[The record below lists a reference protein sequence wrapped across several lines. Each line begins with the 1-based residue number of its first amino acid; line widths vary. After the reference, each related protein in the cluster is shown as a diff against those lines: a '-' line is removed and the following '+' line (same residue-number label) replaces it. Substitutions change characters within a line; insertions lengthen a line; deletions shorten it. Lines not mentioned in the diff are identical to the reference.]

1 MPEFD
6 LVIKDGMI
14 IDGTRLPR
22 YRGDIGVKDGKIAK
36 IGRLQPHQA
45 AKTLDAEGHMVVP
58 GFIDLHTHYDAQLF
72 WDPYLTISGWH
83 GITSVVI
90 GNCGFGF
97 APTPPEGRE
106 RAMLTMTRT
115 EAIPY
120 ESMKAGMPWDWVT
133 FPEFLDSVDRA
144 PKGLNILPYVPIAPL
159 MVWVMGR
166 EDAKSGRLP
175 TDDEHK
181 EMVRLLHEGM
191 DAGGCG
197 WSAQRLGPDSVQCD
211 YDGTPMPTDI
221 MHQETCVQLAK
232 VLADRNAG
240 FIQMTLIPTVAGYEE
255 IERSYEQLA
264 EASGRPILYNVIQ
277 ASDRYP
283 ERHRHLLEWIERCR
297 QKGLRIYAQGLTTD
311 AGFTFTFEDWNLWD
325 DDPAWREAT
334 LGTLEERRSKLAD
347 PTRRAGLKNDP
358 TGAVTSSFDEI
369 LVLEVQRDDMKHF
382 ENLTLREVGEREG
395 KHPVDAMLDLALA
408 DDMRTTFY
416 GPSIG
421 QKLEHLKEVVEPDT
435 TLFGVSDGGAHTK
448 FFCGG
453 RYSTEAITR
462 IVRENQIMSLEEAH
476 WRLSAQPAA
485 CAGFRNRGVLREG
498 APADIVVYDYD
509 NLKVLPMEVVHDL
522 PGKEW
527 RRVQKAEGYRAVF
540 VNGEMT
546 LENDKNTGVTSGQ
559 LLRHGG

>member
-1 MPEFD
+1 MPEYD

-36 IGRLQPHQA
+36 IGRIQA
-45 AKTLDAEGHMVVP
+45 HEGTKTLDAEGHMVVP

-97 APTPPEGRE
+97 APVAPEDQE

-133 FPEFLDSVDRA
+133 FPEFLDSVERT

-166 EDAKSGRLP
+166 EEAKSGRMP
-175 TDDEHK
+175 TDDEHR

-191 DAGGCG
+191 AAGGCG
-197 WSAQRLGPDSVQCD
+197 WSAQRFGEDSVQCD

-221 MHQETCVQLAK
+221 MHQETCVEFAK
-232 VLADRNAG
+232 VLADRNEG
-240 FIQMTLIPTVAGYEE
+240 FIQMSLIPSVSGFEE
-255 IERSYEQLA
+255 IEQKYEELA
-264 EASGRPILYNVIQ
+264 LASGRPILYNAIQ
-277 ASDRYP
+277 ALDSDP
-283 ERHRHLLEWIERCR
+283 SRHRNLLAWIERCR
-297 QKGLRIYAQGLTTD
+297 QKGLRIYGQLVSTS
-311 AGFTFTFEDWNLWD
+311 AGFTFTFHDWNLWD

-334 LGTLEERRSKLAD
+334 MGTVEERKSKLAD
-347 PTRRAGLKNDP
+347 PTRRASLKNDP
-358 TGAVTSSFDEI
+358 TGAVTASFDDVI
-369 LVLEVQRDDMKHF
+369 ILEVKREDMKHL
-382 ENLTLREVGEREG
+382 ENLTLREAGEKEG
-395 KHPVDAMLDLALA
+395 KHPVDAMLDLAVA
-408 DDMRTTFY
+408 DDMATTFY
-416 GPSIG
+416 SPAVGE
-421 QKLEHLKEVVEPDT
+421 KNEFLKELVNDS
-435 TLFGVSDGGAHTK
+435 TLLGVSDGGAHTK

-453 RYSTEAITR
+453 RYSTESITR
-462 IVRENQIMSLEEAH
+462 MVREMNMMSLEEAH

-485 CAGFRNRGVLREG
+485 CAGFKDRGVLREG

-509 NLKVLPMEVVHDL
+509 NLEILPTEVVHDL

-527 RRVQKAEGYRAVF
+527 RRVQKAKGYRAVL

-546 LENDKNTGVTSGQ
+546 LENDQNTGNIPGK

>member
-1 MPEFD
+1 MPEYD

-36 IGRLQPHQA
+36 IGRIQAHQGT
-45 AKTLDAEGHMVVP
+45 KTLDAEGHMVVP

-97 APTPPEGRE
+97 APVAPEDQE

-133 FPEFLDSVDRA
+133 FPEFLDSVERT

-166 EDAKSGRLP
+166 EEAKSGRMP

-181 EMVRLLHEGM
+181 KMVQLLHEGM
-191 DAGGCG
+191 AAGGCG
-197 WSAQRLGPDSVQCD
+197 WSAQRFGEDSVQCD

-221 MHQETCVQLAK
+221 MHQETCVEFAK
-232 VLADRNAG
+232 VLSERNEG
-240 FIQMTLIPTVAGYEE
+240 FIQMSLIPSVSGFKEIEKNYEE
-255 IERSYEQLA
+255 LA
-264 EASGRPILYNVIQ
+264 LASGRPILYNAIQ
-277 ASDRYP
+277 ALDSDP
-283 ERHRHLLEWIERCR
+283 SRHRNLLSWIERCR
-297 QKGLRIYAQGLTTD
+297 QKGLRIYGQLVSTS
-311 AGFTFTFEDWNLWD
+311 AGFTFTFHDWNLWD

-334 LGTLEERRSKLAD
+334 MGTVEERKSKLAD
-347 PTRRAGLKNDP
+347 PTRRASLKNDP
-358 TGAVTSSFDEI
+358 TGAVTASFDDI
-369 LVLEVQRDDMKHF
+369 IILEVKREDMKHL
-382 ENLTLREVGEREG
+382 ENLTLREAGEKEG
-395 KHPVDAMLDLALA
+395 KHPVDAMLDLAVA
-408 DDMRTTFY
+408 DDMATTFY
-416 GPSIG
+416 SPAVGE
-421 QKLEHLKEVVEPDT
+421 KNEFLKELVNDS
-435 TLFGVSDGGAHTK
+435 TLLGVSDGGAHTK

-453 RYSTEAITR
+453 RYSTESITR
-462 IVRENQIMSLEEAH
+462 MVREMNMMSLEEAH

-485 CAGFRNRGVLREG
+485 CAGFKDRGVLREG

-509 NLKVLPMEVVHDL
+509 NLEILPTEVVHDL

-527 RRVQKAEGYRAVF
+527 RRVQKAKGYRAVL

-546 LENDKNTGVTSGQ
+546 LENDENTGNIPGK

>member
-1 MPEFD
+1 MPEYD

-36 IGRLQPHQA
+36 IGRIQAHQGTQ
-45 AKTLDAEGHMVVP
+45 TLDAEGHMVVP

-97 APTPPEGRE
+97 APVAPEDQE

-120 ESMKAGMPWDWVT
+120 DSMKAGMPWDWVT
-133 FPEFLDSVDRA
+133 FPEFLDSVERT

-166 EDAKSGRLP
+166 EEAKSGRMP

-181 EMVRLLHEGM
+181 KMVQLLHEGM
-191 DAGGCG
+191 AAGGCG
-197 WSAQRLGPDSVQCD
+197 WSAQRFGEDSVQCD

-221 MHQETCVQLAK
+221 MHQETCVEFAK
-232 VLADRNAG
+232 VLAERNEG
-240 FIQMTLIPTVAGYEE
+240 FIQMSLIPSVSGFKEIEKNYEE
-255 IERSYEQLA
+255 LA
-264 EASGRPILYNVIQ
+264 LASGRPILYNAIQ
-277 ASDRYP
+277 ALDSDP
-283 ERHRHLLEWIERCR
+283 SRHRNLLAWIERCR
-297 QKGLRIYAQGLTTD
+297 QKGLRIYGQLVSTS
-311 AGFTFTFEDWNLWD
+311 AGFTFTFHDWNLWD

-334 LGTLEERRSKLAD
+334 MGTVEERKSKLAD
-347 PTRRAGLKNDP
+347 PTRRASLKNDP
-358 TGAVTSSFDEI
+358 TGAVTASFDDVI
-369 LVLEVQRDDMKHF
+369 ILEVKREDMKHL
-382 ENLTLREVGEREG
+382 ENLTLREAGEKEG
-395 KHPVDAMLDLALA
+395 KHPVDAMLDLAVA
-408 DDMRTTFY
+408 DDMATTFY
-416 GPSIG
+416 SPAVGE
-421 QKLEHLKEVVEPDT
+421 KNEFLKELVNDS
-435 TLFGVSDGGAHTK
+435 TLLGVSDGGAHTK

-453 RYSTEAITR
+453 RYSTESITR
-462 IVRENQIMSLEEAH
+462 MVREMNMMSLEEAH

-485 CAGFRNRGVLREG
+485 CAGFKDRGVLREG

-509 NLKVLPMEVVHDL
+509 NLEILPTEVVHDL

-527 RRVQKAEGYRAVF
+527 RRVQKAKGYRAVL

-546 LENDKNTGVTSGQ
+546 LENDQNTGNIPGK

>member
-1 MPEFD
+1 MPAYD

-36 IGRLQPHQA
+36 IGRIQA
-45 AKTLDAEGHMVVP
+45 HEGTKTLDAEGHMVVP

-97 APTPPEGRE
+97 APVAPEDQE

-120 ESMKAGMPWDWVT
+120 DSMKAGMPWDWVT
-133 FPEFLDSVDRA
+133 FPEFLDSVERT

-166 EDAKSGRLP
+166 EEAKSGRMP
-175 TDDEHK
+175 TDDEHRK
-181 EMVRLLHEGM
+181 MVQLLHEGM
-191 DAGGCG
+191 AAGGCG
-197 WSAQRLGPDSVQCD
+197 WSAQRFGEDSVQCD
-211 YDGTPMPTDI
+211 YDGTPMPTDL
-221 MHQETCVQLAK
+221 MHQETCVEFAK
-232 VLADRNAG
+232 VLADRNEG
-240 FIQMTLIPTVAGYEE
+240 FIQMSLIPSVAGLEE
-255 IERSYEQLA
+255 IEKNYEELA
-264 EASGRPILYNVIQ
+264 LASGRPILYNAIQ
-277 ASDRYP
+277 ALDSDP
-283 ERHRHLLEWIERCR
+283 SRHRDLLAWIERCR
-297 QKGLRIYAQGLTTD
+297 QKGLRIYGQLVSTS
-311 AGFTFTFEDWNLWD
+311 AGFTFTFHDWNLWD

-334 LGTLEERRSKLAD
+334 MGTVEERKSKLAD
-347 PTRRAGLKNDP
+347 PTRRASLKNDP
-358 TGAVTSSFDEI
+358 TGAVTASFDDVI
-369 LVLEVQRDDMKHF
+369 ILEVKREDMKHL
-382 ENLTLREVGEREG
+382 ENLTLREAGEKEG
-395 KHPVDAMLDLALA
+395 KHPVDAMLDLAVA
-408 DDMRTTFY
+408 DDMATTFY
-416 GPSIG
+416 SPAVGE
-421 QKLEHLKEVVEPDT
+421 KNEFLKELVNDS
-435 TLFGVSDGGAHTK
+435 TLLGVSDGGAHTK

-453 RYSTEAITR
+453 RYSTESITR
-462 IVRENQIMSLEEAH
+462 MVREMNMMSLEEAH

-485 CAGFRNRGVLREG
+485 CAGFKDRGVLREG

-509 NLKVLPMEVVHDL
+509 NLEILPTEVVHDL

-527 RRVQKAEGYRAVF
+527 RRVQKAKGYRAVL

-546 LENDKNTGVTSGQ
+546 LENDQNTGNIPGK

>member
-1 MPEFD
+1 MPEYD

-36 IGRLQPHQA
+36 IGRIQAHQGT
-45 AKTLDAEGHMVVP
+45 KTLDAEGHMVVP

-97 APTPPEGRE
+97 APVAPEDQE

-120 ESMKAGMPWDWVT
+120 DSMKAGMPWDWVT
-133 FPEFLDSVDRA
+133 FPEFLDSVERT

-166 EDAKSGRLP
+166 EEAKSGRMP

-181 EMVRLLHEGM
+181 KMVQLLHEGM
-191 DAGGCG
+191 AAGGCG
-197 WSAQRLGPDSVQCD
+197 WSAQRFGEDSVQCD

-221 MHQETCVQLAK
+221 MHQETCVEFAK
-232 VLADRNAG
+232 VLSDRNEG
-240 FIQMTLIPTVAGYEE
+240 FIQMSLIPSVSGFKEIEKNYEE
-255 IERSYEQLA
+255 LA
-264 EASGRPILYNVIQ
+264 LASGRPILYNAIQ
-277 ASDRYP
+277 ALDSDP
-283 ERHRHLLEWIERCR
+283 SRHRNLLAWIERCR
-297 QKGLRIYAQGLTTD
+297 QKGLRIYGQLVSTS
-311 AGFTFTFEDWNLWD
+311 AGFTFTFHDWNLWD

-334 LGTLEERRSKLAD
+334 MGTVEERKSKLAD
-347 PTRRAGLKNDP
+347 PTRRASLKNDP
-358 TGAVTSSFDEI
+358 TGAVTASFDDVI
-369 LVLEVQRDDMKHF
+369 ILEVKRADMKHL
-382 ENLTLREVGEREG
+382 ENLTLREAGEKEG
-395 KHPVDAMLDLALA
+395 KHPVDAMLDLAVA
-408 DDMRTTFY
+408 DDMATTFY
-416 GPSIG
+416 SPAVGE
-421 QKLEHLKEVVEPDT
+421 KNEFLKELVNDS
-435 TLFGVSDGGAHTK
+435 TLLGVSDGGAHTK

-453 RYSTEAITR
+453 RYSTESITR
-462 IVRENQIMSLEEAH
+462 MVREMNMMSLEEAH

-485 CAGFRNRGVLREG
+485 CAGFKDRGVLREG

-509 NLKVLPMEVVHDL
+509 NLEILPTEVVHDL

-527 RRVQKAEGYRAVF
+527 RRVQKAKGYRAVL

-546 LENDKNTGVTSGQ
+546 LENDQNTGNIPGK

>member
-1 MPEFD
+1 MPEYD

-36 IGRLQPHQA
+36 IGRIQA
-45 AKTLDAEGHMVVP
+45 HEGTKTLDAEGHMVVP

-97 APTPPEGRE
+97 APVATEDQE

-133 FPEFLDSVDRA
+133 FPEFLDSVERT

-166 EDAKSGRLP
+166 EEAKSGRMP
-175 TDDEHK
+175 TDDEHR

-191 DAGGCG
+191 AAGGCG
-197 WSAQRLGPDSVQCD
+197 WSAQRFGEDSVQCD

-221 MHQETCVQLAK
+221 MHQETCVEFAK
-232 VLADRNAG
+232 VLADRNEG
-240 FIQMTLIPTVAGYEE
+240 FIQMSLIPSVSGFEE
-255 IERSYEQLA
+255 IEEKYEELA
-264 EASGRPILYNVIQ
+264 LASGRPILYNAIQ
-277 ASDRYP
+277 ALDSDP
-283 ERHRHLLEWIERCR
+283 SRHRNLLAWIERCR
-297 QKGLRIYAQGLTTD
+297 QKGLRIYGQLVSTS
-311 AGFTFTFEDWNLWD
+311 AGFTFTFHDWNLWD

-334 LGTLEERRSKLAD
+334 MGTVEERKSKLAD
-347 PTRRAGLKNDP
+347 PTRRASLKNDP
-358 TGAVTSSFDEI
+358 TGAVTASFDDVI
-369 LVLEVQRDDMKHF
+369 ILEVKREDMKHL
-382 ENLTLREVGEREG
+382 ENLTLREAGEKEG
-395 KHPVDAMLDLALA
+395 KHPVDAMLDLAVA
-408 DDMRTTFY
+408 DDMATTFY
-416 GPSIG
+416 SPAVGE
-421 QKLEHLKEVVEPDT
+421 KNEFLKELVNDS
-435 TLFGVSDGGAHTK
+435 TLLGVSDGGAHTK

-453 RYSTEAITR
+453 RYSTESITR
-462 IVRENQIMSLEEAH
+462 MVREMNMMSLEEAH

-485 CAGFRNRGVLREG
+485 CAGFKDRGVLREG

-509 NLKVLPMEVVHDL
+509 NLEILPTEVVHDL

-527 RRVQKAEGYRAVF
+527 RRVQKAKGYRAVL

-546 LENDKNTGVTSGQ
+546 LENDQNTGNIPGK

>member
-1 MPEFD
+1 MPEYD
-6 LVIKDGMI
+6 LVIKGGMV

-36 IGRLQPHQA
+36 IGRIQA
-45 AKTLDAEGHMVVP
+45 HEGTQTLDAEGHMVVP

-97 APTPPEGRE
+97 APVAPEDQE

-133 FPEFLDSVDRA
+133 FPEFLDSVERT

-166 EDAKSGRLP
+166 EEAKSGRMP

-181 EMVRLLHEGM
+181 KMVQLLHEGM
-191 DAGGCG
+191 AAGGCG
-197 WSAQRLGPDSVQCD
+197 WSAQRFGEDSVQCD

-221 MHQETCVQLAK
+221 MHQETCVEFAK
-232 VLADRNAG
+232 VLADRNEG
-240 FIQMTLIPTVAGYEE
+240 FIQMSLIPSVSGFEE
-255 IERSYEQLA
+255 IEQKYEELA
-264 EASGRPILYNVIQ
+264 LASGRPILYNAIQ
-277 ASDRYP
+277 ALDSDP
-283 ERHRHLLEWIERCR
+283 SRHRNLLAWIERCR
-297 QKGLRIYAQGLTTD
+297 QKGLRIYGQLVSTS
-311 AGFTFTFEDWNLWD
+311 AGFTFTFHDWNLWD

-334 LGTLEERRSKLAD
+334 MGTVEERKSKLAD
-347 PTRRAGLKNDP
+347 PTRRASLKNDP
-358 TGAVTSSFDEI
+358 TGAVTASFDDVI
-369 LVLEVQRDDMKHF
+369 ILEVKREDMKHL
-382 ENLTLREVGEREG
+382 ENLTLREAGEKEG
-395 KHPVDAMLDLALA
+395 KHPVDAMLDLAVA
-408 DDMRTTFY
+408 DDMATTFY
-416 GPSIG
+416 SPAVGE
-421 QKLEHLKEVVEPDT
+421 KNEYLKELVNDS
-435 TLFGVSDGGAHTK
+435 TLLGVSDGGAHTK

-453 RYSTEAITR
+453 RYSTESITR
-462 IVRENQIMSLEEAH
+462 MVREMNMMSLEEAH

-485 CAGFRNRGVLREG
+485 CAGFKDRGVLREG

-509 NLKVLPMEVVHDL
+509 NLEILPAEVVHDL

-527 RRVQKAEGYRAVF
+527 RRVQKAKGYRAVL

-546 LENDKNTGVTSGQ
+546 LENDQNTGNIPGK

>member
-1 MPEFD
+1 MSEYD

-22 YRGDIGVKDGKIAK
+22 YRGDIGVKDGQIAK
-36 IGRLQPHQA
+36 IGRIQAHQGT
-45 AKTLDAEGHMVVP
+45 KTLDAEGHMVVP

-97 APTPPEGRE
+97 APVAPEDQE

-120 ESMKAGMPWDWVT
+120 DSMKAGMPWDWVT
-133 FPEFLDSVDRA
+133 FPEFLDSVERT

-166 EDAKSGRLP
+166 EEAKSGRMP

-181 EMVRLLHEGM
+181 KMVQLLHEGM
-191 DAGGCG
+191 AAGGCG
-197 WSAQRLGPDSVQCD
+197 WSAQRFGEDSVQCD

-221 MHQETCVQLAK
+221 MHQETCVEFAK
-232 VLADRNAG
+232 VLADRNEG
-240 FIQMTLIPTVAGYEE
+240 FIQMSLIPSVSGFKEIEKNYEE
-255 IERSYEQLA
+255 LA
-264 EASGRPILYNVIQ
+264 LASGRPILYNAIQ
-277 ASDRYP
+277 ALDSDP
-283 ERHRHLLEWIERCR
+283 SRHRNLLAWIERCR
-297 QKGLRIYAQGLTTD
+297 QKGLRIYGQLVSTS
-311 AGFTFTFEDWNLWD
+311 AGFTFTFHDWNLWD

-334 LGTLEERRSKLAD
+334 MGTVEERKSKLAD
-347 PTRRAGLKNDP
+347 PTRRASLKNDP
-358 TGAVTSSFDEI
+358 TGAVTASFDDVI
-369 LVLEVQRDDMKHF
+369 ILEVKRADMKHL
-382 ENLTLREVGEREG
+382 ENLTLREAGEKEG
-395 KHPVDAMLDLALA
+395 KHPVDAMLDLAVA
-408 DDMRTTFY
+408 DDMATTFY
-416 GPSIG
+416 SPAVGE
-421 QKLEHLKEVVEPDT
+421 KNEFLKEIVNDS
-435 TLFGVSDGGAHTK
+435 TLLGVSDGGAHTK

-453 RYSTEAITR
+453 RYSTESITR
-462 IVRENQIMSLEEAH
+462 MVREMNMMSLEEVH

-485 CAGFRNRGVLREG
+485 CAGFKDRGVLREG

-509 NLKVLPMEVVHDL
+509 NLEILPTEVVHDL

-527 RRVQKAEGYRAVF
+527 RRVQKAKGYRAVL

-546 LENDKNTGVTSGQ
+546 LENDQNTGNIPGK

>member
-1 MPEFD
+1 MPEYD

-22 YRGDIGVKDGKIAK
+22 YRGDIGVKDGQIAK
-36 IGRLQPHQA
+36 IGRIQAHQGT
-45 AKTLDAEGHMVVP
+45 KTLDAEGHMVVP

-97 APTPPEGRE
+97 APVAPEDQE

-120 ESMKAGMPWDWVT
+120 DSMKAGMPWDWVT
-133 FPEFLDSVDRA
+133 FPEFLDSVERT

-166 EDAKSGRLP
+166 EEAKSGRMP

-181 EMVRLLHEGM
+181 KMVQLLHEGM
-191 DAGGCG
+191 AAGGCG
-197 WSAQRLGPDSVQCD
+197 WSAQRFGEDSVQCD

-221 MHQETCVQLAK
+221 MHQETCVEFAK
-232 VLADRNAG
+232 VLADRNEG
-240 FIQMTLIPTVAGYEE
+240 FIQMSLIPSVSGFKEIEKNYEE
-255 IERSYEQLA
+255 LA
-264 EASGRPILYNVIQ
+264 LASGRPILYNAIQ
-277 ASDRYP
+277 ALDSDP
-283 ERHRHLLEWIERCR
+283 SRHRNLLAWIERCR
-297 QKGLRIYAQGLTTD
+297 QKGLRIYGQLVSTS
-311 AGFTFTFEDWNLWD
+311 AGFTFTFHDWNLWD

-334 LGTLEERRSKLAD
+334 MGTVEERKSKLAD
-347 PTRRAGLKNDP
+347 PTRRASLKNDP
-358 TGAVTSSFDEI
+358 TGAVTSSFDDVI
-369 LVLEVQRDDMKHF
+369 ILEVKRADMKHL
-382 ENLTLREVGEREG
+382 ENLTLREAGEKEG
-395 KHPVDAMLDLALA
+395 KHPVDAMLDLAVA
-408 DDMRTTFY
+408 DDMATTFY
-416 GPSIG
+416 SPAVGE
-421 QKLEHLKEVVEPDT
+421 KNEFLKELVNDS
-435 TLFGVSDGGAHTK
+435 TLLGVSDGGAHTK

-453 RYSTEAITR
+453 RYSTESITR
-462 IVRENQIMSLEEAH
+462 MVREMNMMSLEEAH

-485 CAGFRNRGVLREG
+485 CAGFKDRGVLREG

-509 NLKVLPMEVVHDL
+509 NLEILPTEVVHDL

-527 RRVQKAEGYRAVF
+527 RRVQKAKGYRAVL

-546 LENDKNTGVTSGQ
+546 LENDQNTGNIPGK

>member
-1 MPEFD
+1 MPEYD

-36 IGRLQPHQA
+36 IGRIQA
-45 AKTLDAEGHMVVP
+45 HEGTKTLDAEGHMVVP

-97 APTPPEGRE
+97 APVAPEDQE

-120 ESMKAGMPWDWVT
+120 ESMKAGMPWDWIT
-133 FPEFLDSVDRA
+133 FPEFLDSVERT

-166 EDAKSGRLP
+166 EEAKSGRMP
-175 TDDEHK
+175 TDDEHR

-191 DAGGCG
+191 AAGGCG
-197 WSAQRLGPDSVQCD
+197 WSAQRFGEDSVQCD

-221 MHQETCVQLAK
+221 MHQETCVEFAK
-232 VLADRNAG
+232 VLADRNEG
-240 FIQMTLIPTVAGYEE
+240 FIQMSLIPSVSGFEE
-255 IERSYEQLA
+255 IEEKYEELA
-264 EASGRPILYNVIQ
+264 LASGRPILYNAIQ
-277 ASDRYP
+277 ALDSDP
-283 ERHRHLLEWIERCR
+283 SRHRNLLAWIERCR
-297 QKGLRIYAQGLTTD
+297 QKGLRIYGQLVSTS
-311 AGFTFTFEDWNLWD
+311 AGFTFTFHDWNLWD

-334 LGTLEERRSKLAD
+334 MGTVEERKSKLAD
-347 PTRRAGLKNDP
+347 PTRRASLKNDP
-358 TGAVTSSFDEI
+358 TGAVTASFDDVI
-369 LVLEVQRDDMKHF
+369 ILEVKRADMKHL
-382 ENLTLREVGEREG
+382 ENLTLREAGEKEG
-395 KHPVDAMLDLALA
+395 KHPVDAMLDLAVA
-408 DDMRTTFY
+408 DDMATTFY
-416 GPSIG
+416 SPAVGE
-421 QKLEHLKEVVEPDT
+421 KNEFLKELVNDS
-435 TLFGVSDGGAHTK
+435 TLLGVSDGGAHTK

-453 RYSTEAITR
+453 RYSTESITR
-462 IVRENQIMSLEEAH
+462 MVREMNMMSLEEAH

-485 CAGFRNRGVLREG
+485 CAGFKDRGILREG

-509 NLKVLPMEVVHDL
+509 NLEILPTEVVHDL

-527 RRVQKAEGYRAVF
+527 RRVQKAKGYRAVL

-546 LENDKNTGVTSGQ
+546 LENDQNTGNIPGK

>member
-1 MPEFD
+1 MPEYD

-36 IGRLQPHQA
+36 IGRLQSHQGT
-45 AKTLDAEGHMVVP
+45 KTLDAEGHMVVP

-97 APTPPEGRE
+97 APVQPEDQE
-106 RAMLTMTRT
+106 RAMRTMTRT

-120 ESMKAGMPWDWVT
+120 ESMKAGMPWDWIT
-133 FPEFLDSVDRA
+133 FPEFLDSVERT
-144 PKGLNILPYVPIAPL
+144 PKGLNILPYIPIAPL

-166 EDAKSGRLP
+166 EEAKSGRMP
-175 TDDEHK
+175 TDDEHR

-191 DAGGCG
+191 AAGGCG
-197 WSAQRLGPDSVQCD
+197 WSAQRFGEDSVQCD

-221 MHQETCVQLAK
+221 MHQETCVEFAK
-232 VLADRNAG
+232 VLADRNEG
-240 FIQMTLIPTVAGYEE
+240 FIQMSLIPSVSGFEE
-255 IERSYEQLA
+255 IEEKYEELA
-264 EASGRPILYNVIQ
+264 LASGRPILYNAIQ
-277 ASDRYP
+277 ALDSDP
-283 ERHRHLLEWIERCR
+283 SRHRNLLAWIERCR
-297 QKGLRIYAQGLTTD
+297 QKGLRIYGQTISTD
-311 AGFTFTFEDWNLWD
+311 AGFTFTFTDWNLWD

-334 LGTLEERRSKLAD
+334 LGTVEERKAKLAD
-347 PTRRAGLKNDP
+347 PARRPALKNDP
-358 TGAVTSSFDEI
+358 TGAVTSSFDDVII
-369 LVLEVQRDDMKHF
+369 LDVKRADMKHL
-382 ENLTLREVGEREG
+382 ENLTLREAGEKEG

-408 DDMRTTFY
+408 DNMETTFFT
-416 GPSIG
+416 PSVG
-421 QKLEHLKEVVEPDT
+421 SKDEYLQELVTPDSSI
-435 TLFGVSDGGAHTK
+435 LGVSDGGAHTK

-462 IVRENQIMSLEEAH
+462 IVRDLNIMSLEEVH

-485 CAGFRNRGVLREG
+485 CAGFRDRGVLREG

-509 NLKVLPMEVVHDL
+509 NLETLPMEVAHDL

-527 RRVQKAEGYRAVF
+527 RRVQKAKGYRAVL

-546 LENDKNTGVTSGQ
+546 LENDQNTGNIPGK

>member
-1 MPEFD
+1 MPEYD

-36 IGRLQPHQA
+36 IGRIQAHQGT
-45 AKTLDAEGHMVVP
+45 KTLDAEGHMVVP

-97 APTPPEGRE
+97 APVAPEDQE

-133 FPEFLDSVDRA
+133 FPEFLDSVERT

-166 EDAKSGRLP
+166 EEAKSGRMP

-181 EMVRLLHEGM
+181 KMVQLLHEGM
-191 DAGGCG
+191 AAGGCG
-197 WSAQRLGPDSVQCD
+197 WSAQRFGEDSVQCD

-221 MHQETCVQLAK
+221 MHQETCVEFAK
-232 VLADRNAG
+232 VLSERNEG
-240 FIQMTLIPTVAGYEE
+240 FIQMSLIPSVSGFKEIEKNYEE
-255 IERSYEQLA
+255 LA
-264 EASGRPILYNVIQ
+264 LASGRPILYNAIQ
-277 ASDRYP
+277 ALDSDP
-283 ERHRHLLEWIERCR
+283 SRHRNLLAWIERCR
-297 QKGLRIYAQGLTTD
+297 QKGLRIYGQLVSTS
-311 AGFTFTFEDWNLWD
+311 AGFTFTFHDWNLWD

-334 LGTLEERRSKLAD
+334 MGTVEERKSKLAD
-347 PTRRAGLKNDP
+347 PTRRASLKNDP
-358 TGAVTSSFDEI
+358 TGAVTASFDDVI
-369 LVLEVQRDDMKHF
+369 ILEVKREDMKHL
-382 ENLTLREVGEREG
+382 ENLTLREAGEKEG
-395 KHPVDAMLDLALA
+395 KHPVDAMLDLAVA
-408 DDMRTTFY
+408 DDMATTFY
-416 GPSIG
+416 SPAVGE
-421 QKLEHLKEVVEPDT
+421 KNEFLKELVNDS
-435 TLFGVSDGGAHTK
+435 TLLGVSDGGAHTK

-453 RYSTEAITR
+453 RYSTESITR
-462 IVRENQIMSLEEAH
+462 MVREMNMMSLEEAH

-485 CAGFRNRGVLREG
+485 CAGFKDRGVLREG

-509 NLKVLPMEVVHDL
+509 NLEILPTEVVHDL

-527 RRVQKAEGYRAVF
+527 RRVQKAKGYRAVL

-546 LENDKNTGVTSGQ
+546 LENDQNTGNIPGK

>member
-1 MPEFD
+1 MPEYD
-6 LVIKDGMI
+6 LVIKDGMV

-36 IGRLQPHQA
+36 IGRIQA
-45 AKTLDAEGHMVVP
+45 HEGTKTLDAEGHMVVP

-97 APTPPEGRE
+97 APVAPEDQE

-133 FPEFLDSVDRA
+133 FPEFLDSVERT

-166 EDAKSGRLP
+166 EEAKSGRMP
-175 TDDEHK
+175 TDDEHR

-191 DAGGCG
+191 AAGGCG
-197 WSAQRLGPDSVQCD
+197 WSAQRFGEDSVQCD

-221 MHQETCVQLAK
+221 MHQETCVEFAK
-232 VLADRNAG
+232 VLADRNEG
-240 FIQMTLIPTVAGYEE
+240 FIQMSLIPSVSGFEE
-255 IERSYEQLA
+255 IEQKYEELA
-264 EASGRPILYNVIQ
+264 LASGRPILYNAIQ
-277 ASDRYP
+277 ALDSDP
-283 ERHRHLLEWIERCR
+283 SRHRNLLAWIERCR
-297 QKGLRIYAQGLTTD
+297 QKGLRIYGQLVSTS
-311 AGFTFTFEDWNLWD
+311 AGFTFTFHDWNLWD

-334 LGTLEERRSKLAD
+334 MGTVEERKSKLAD
-347 PTRRAGLKNDP
+347 PTRRASLKNDP
-358 TGAVTSSFDEI
+358 TGAVTASFDDVI
-369 LVLEVQRDDMKHF
+369 ILEVKREDMKHL
-382 ENLTLREVGEREG
+382 ENLTLREAGEKEG
-395 KHPVDAMLDLALA
+395 KHPVDAMLDLAVA
-408 DDMRTTFY
+408 DDMATTFY
-416 GPSIG
+416 SPAVGE
-421 QKLEHLKEVVEPDT
+421 KNEFLKELVNDS
-435 TLFGVSDGGAHTK
+435 TLLGVSDGGAHTK

-453 RYSTEAITR
+453 RYSTESITR
-462 IVRENQIMSLEEAH
+462 MVREMNMMSLEEAH

-485 CAGFRNRGVLREG
+485 CAGFKDRGVLREG

-509 NLKVLPMEVVHDL
+509 NLEILPTEVVHDL

-527 RRVQKAEGYRAVF
+527 RRVQKAKGYRAVL

-546 LENDKNTGVTSGQ
+546 LENDQNTGNIPGK

>member
-1 MPEFD
+1 MPEYD

-36 IGRLQPHQA
+36 IGRIQA
-45 AKTLDAEGHMVVP
+45 HEGTKTLDAEGHMVVP

-97 APTPPEGRE
+97 APVAPEDQE

-133 FPEFLDSVDRA
+133 FPEFLDSVERT

-166 EDAKSGRLP
+166 EEAKSGRMP

-181 EMVRLLHEGM
+181 KMVQLLHEGM
-191 DAGGCG
+191 AAGGCG
-197 WSAQRLGPDSVQCD
+197 WSAQRFGEDSVQCD

-221 MHQETCVQLAK
+221 MHQETCVEFAK
-232 VLADRNAG
+232 VLAERNEG
-240 FIQMTLIPTVAGYEE
+240 FIQMSLIPSVSGFEE
-255 IERSYEQLA
+255 IEQKYEELA
-264 EASGRPILYNVIQ
+264 LASGRPILYNAIQ
-277 ASDRYP
+277 ALDSDP
-283 ERHRHLLEWIERCR
+283 SRHRNLLAWIERCR
-297 QKGLRIYAQGLTTD
+297 QKGLRIYGQLVSTS
-311 AGFTFTFEDWNLWD
+311 AGFTFTFHDWNLWD

-334 LGTLEERRSKLAD
+334 MGTVEERKSKLAD
-347 PTRRAGLKNDP
+347 PTRRASLKNDP
-358 TGAVTSSFDEI
+358 TGAVTASFDDVI
-369 LVLEVQRDDMKHF
+369 ILEVKREDMKHL
-382 ENLTLREVGEREG
+382 ENLTLREAGEKEG
-395 KHPVDAMLDLALA
+395 KHPVDAMLDLAVA
-408 DDMRTTFY
+408 DDMATTFY
-416 GPSIG
+416 SPAVGE
-421 QKLEHLKEVVEPDT
+421 KNEFLKELVNDS
-435 TLFGVSDGGAHTK
+435 TLLGVSDGGAHTK

-453 RYSTEAITR
+453 RYSTESITR
-462 IVRENQIMSLEEAH
+462 MVREMNMMSLEEAH

-485 CAGFRNRGVLREG
+485 CAGFKDRGVLREG

-509 NLKVLPMEVVHDL
+509 NLEILPTEVVHDL

-527 RRVQKAEGYRAVF
+527 RRVQKAKGYRAVL

-546 LENDKNTGVTSGQ
+546 LENDENTGNIPGK

>member
-1 MPEFD
+1 MPEYD

-36 IGRLQPHQA
+36 IGRIQA
-45 AKTLDAEGHMVVP
+45 HAGTKTLDAEGHMVVP

-97 APTPPEGRE
+97 APVAPEDQE

-133 FPEFLDSVDRA
+133 FPEFLDSVERT

-166 EDAKSGRLP
+166 EEAKSGRMP

-181 EMVRLLHEGM
+181 KMVQLLHEGM
-191 DAGGCG
+191 AAGGCG
-197 WSAQRLGPDSVQCD
+197 WSAQRFGEDSVQCD

-221 MHQETCVQLAK
+221 MHQETCVEFAK
-232 VLADRNAG
+232 VLAERNEG
-240 FIQMTLIPTVAGYEE
+240 FIQMSLIPSVSGFEE
-255 IERSYEQLA
+255 IEQKYEELA
-264 EASGRPILYNVIQ
+264 LASGRPILYNAIQ
-277 ASDRYP
+277 ALDSDP
-283 ERHRHLLEWIERCR
+283 SRHRNLLAWIERCR
-297 QKGLRIYAQGLTTD
+297 QKGLRIYGQLVSTS
-311 AGFTFTFEDWNLWD
+311 AGFTFTFHDWNLWD

-334 LGTLEERRSKLAD
+334 MGTVEERKSKLAD
-347 PTRRAGLKNDP
+347 PTRRASLKNDP
-358 TGAVTSSFDEI
+358 TGAVTASFDDVI
-369 LVLEVQRDDMKHF
+369 ILEVKRADMKHL
-382 ENLTLREVGEREG
+382 ENLTLREAGEKEG
-395 KHPVDAMLDLALA
+395 KHPVDAMLDLAVA
-408 DDMRTTFY
+408 DDMATTFY
-416 GPSIG
+416 SPAVGE
-421 QKLEHLKEVVEPDT
+421 KNEYLKELVNDS
-435 TLFGVSDGGAHTK
+435 TLLGVSDGGAHTK

-453 RYSTEAITR
+453 RYSTESITR
-462 IVRENQIMSLEEAH
+462 MVREMNMMSLEEAH

-485 CAGFRNRGVLREG
+485 CAGFKDRGVLREG

-509 NLKVLPMEVVHDL
+509 NLEILPTEVVHDL

-527 RRVQKAEGYRAVF
+527 RRVQKAKGYRAVL

-546 LENDKNTGVTSGQ
+546 LENDQNTGNIPGK

>member
-1 MPEFD
+1 MPEYD

-36 IGRLQPHQA
+36 IGRIQA
-45 AKTLDAEGHMVVP
+45 HEGTKTLDAEGHMVVP

-97 APTPPEGRE
+97 APVAPEDQE

-133 FPEFLDSVDRA
+133 FPEFLDSVERT
-144 PKGLNILPYVPIAPL
+144 PKGLNILPYIPIAPL

-166 EDAKSGRLP
+166 EEAKSGRMP
-175 TDDEHK
+175 TDDEHR

-191 DAGGCG
+191 AAGGCG
-197 WSAQRLGPDSVQCD
+197 WSAQRFGEDSVQCD

-221 MHQETCVQLAK
+221 MHQETCVEFAK
-232 VLADRNAG
+232 VLADRNEG
-240 FIQMTLIPTVAGYEE
+240 FIQMSLIPSVSGFEE
-255 IERSYEQLA
+255 IEKKYEELA
-264 EASGRPILYNVIQ
+264 LASGRPILYNAIQ
-277 ASDRYP
+277 ALDSDP
-283 ERHRHLLEWIERCR
+283 SRHRNLLAWIERCR
-297 QKGLRIYAQGLTTD
+297 QKGLRIYGQLVSTS
-311 AGFTFTFEDWNLWD
+311 AGFTFTFHDWNLWD

-334 LGTLEERRSKLAD
+334 MGTVEERKSKLAD
-347 PTRRAGLKNDP
+347 PTRRASLKNDP
-358 TGAVTSSFDEI
+358 TGAVTASFDDVI
-369 LVLEVQRDDMKHF
+369 ILEVKREDMKHL
-382 ENLTLREVGEREG
+382 ENLTLREAGEKEG
-395 KHPVDAMLDLALA
+395 KHPVDAMLDLAVA
-408 DDMRTTFY
+408 DDMATTFY
-416 GPSIG
+416 SPSVG
-421 QKLEHLKEVVEPDT
+421 EKNEFLKELVNDS
-435 TLFGVSDGGAHTK
+435 TLLGVSDGGAHTK

-453 RYSTEAITR
+453 RYSTESITR
-462 IVRENQIMSLEEAH
+462 MVREMNMMSLEEAH

-485 CAGFRNRGVLREG
+485 CAGFKDRGILREG

-509 NLKVLPMEVVHDL
+509 NLEILPTEVMHDL

-527 RRVQKAEGYRAVF
+527 RRVQKAKGYRAVL

-546 LENDKNTGVTSGQ
+546 LENDQNTGNIPGK

>member
-1 MPEFD
+1 MPEYD
-6 LVIKDGMI
+6 LVIKDGMV

-36 IGRLQPHQA
+36 IGRIQA
-45 AKTLDAEGHMVVP
+45 HEGTKTLDAEGHMVVP

-97 APTPPEGRE
+97 APVAPEDQE

-133 FPEFLDSVDRA
+133 FPEFLDSVERT

-166 EDAKSGRLP
+166 EEAKSGRMP

-181 EMVRLLHEGM
+181 KMVQLLHEGM
-191 DAGGCG
+191 AAGGCG
-197 WSAQRLGPDSVQCD
+197 WSAQRFGEDSVQCD

-221 MHQETCVQLAK
+221 MHQETCVELAK
-232 VLADRNAG
+232 VLAERNEG
-240 FIQMTLIPTVAGYEE
+240 FIQMSLIPSVSGFEE
-255 IERSYEQLA
+255 IEQKYEELA
-264 EASGRPILYNVIQ
+264 LASGRPILYNAIQ
-277 ASDRYP
+277 ALDSDP
-283 ERHRHLLEWIERCR
+283 SRHRNLLAWIERCR
-297 QKGLRIYAQGLTTD
+297 QKGLRIYGQLVSTS
-311 AGFTFTFEDWNLWD
+311 AGFTFTFHDWNLWD

-334 LGTLEERRSKLAD
+334 MGTVEERKSKLAD
-347 PTRRAGLKNDP
+347 PTRRASLKNDP
-358 TGAVTSSFDEI
+358 TGAVTASFDDVI
-369 LVLEVQRDDMKHF
+369 ILEVKREDMKHL
-382 ENLTLREVGEREG
+382 ENLTLREAGEKEG
-395 KHPVDAMLDLALA
+395 KHPVDAMLDLAVA
-408 DDMRTTFY
+408 DDMATTFY
-416 GPSIG
+416 SPAVGE
-421 QKLEHLKEVVEPDT
+421 KNEFLKELVNDS
-435 TLFGVSDGGAHTK
+435 TLLGVSDGGAHTK

-453 RYSTEAITR
+453 RYSTESITR
-462 IVRENQIMSLEEAH
+462 MVREMNMMSLEEAH

-485 CAGFRNRGVLREG
+485 CAGFKDRGVLREG

-509 NLKVLPMEVVHDL
+509 NLEILPTEVVHDL

-527 RRVQKAEGYRAVF
+527 RRVQKAKGYRAVL

-546 LENDKNTGVTSGQ
+546 LENDQNTGNIPGK

>member
-1 MPEFD
+1 MPEYD

-36 IGRLQPHQA
+36 IGRIQAHQGT
-45 AKTLDAEGHMVVP
+45 KTLDAEGHMVVP

-97 APTPPEGRE
+97 APVAPEDQE

-120 ESMKAGMPWDWVT
+120 DSMKAGMPWDWVT
-133 FPEFLDSVDRA
+133 FPEFLDSVERT

-166 EDAKSGRLP
+166 EEAKSGRMP

-181 EMVRLLHEGM
+181 KMVQLLHEGM
-191 DAGGCG
+191 AAGGCG
-197 WSAQRLGPDSVQCD
+197 WSAQRFGEDSVQCD

-221 MHQETCVQLAK
+221 MHQETCVEFAK
-232 VLADRNAG
+232 VLSERNEG
-240 FIQMTLIPTVAGYEE
+240 FIQMSLIPSVSGFKEIEKNYEE
-255 IERSYEQLA
+255 LA
-264 EASGRPILYNVIQ
+264 LASGRPILYNAIQ
-277 ASDRYP
+277 ALDSDP
-283 ERHRHLLEWIERCR
+283 SRHRNLLAWIERCR
-297 QKGLRIYAQGLTTD
+297 QKGLRIYGQLVSTS
-311 AGFTFTFEDWNLWD
+311 AGFTFTFHDWNLWD

-334 LGTLEERRSKLAD
+334 MGTVEERKSKLAD
-347 PTRRAGLKNDP
+347 PTRRASLKNDP
-358 TGAVTSSFDEI
+358 TGAVTASFDDVI
-369 LVLEVQRDDMKHF
+369 ILEVKRADMKHL
-382 ENLTLREVGEREG
+382 ENLTLREAGEKEG
-395 KHPVDAMLDLALA
+395 KHPVDAMLDLAVA
-408 DDMRTTFY
+408 DDMATTFY
-416 GPSIG
+416 SPAVGE
-421 QKLEHLKEVVEPDT
+421 KNEFLKEIVNDS
-435 TLFGVSDGGAHTK
+435 TLLGVSDGGAHTK

-453 RYSTEAITR
+453 RYSTESITR
-462 IVRENQIMSLEEAH
+462 MVREMNMMSLEEVH

-485 CAGFRNRGVLREG
+485 CAGFKDRGVLREG

-509 NLKVLPMEVVHDL
+509 NLEILPTEVVHDL

-527 RRVQKAEGYRAVF
+527 RRVQKAKGYRAVL

-546 LENDKNTGVTSGQ
+546 LEHDQNTGNIPGK

>member
-1 MPEFD
+1 MPEYD

-36 IGRLQPHQA
+36 IGRIQAHQGT
-45 AKTLDAEGHMVVP
+45 KTLDAEGHMVVP

-97 APTPPEGRE
+97 APVAPEDQE

-120 ESMKAGMPWDWVT
+120 DSMKAGMPWDWVT
-133 FPEFLDSVDRA
+133 FPEFLDSVERT

-166 EDAKSGRLP
+166 EEAKSGRMP

-181 EMVRLLHEGM
+181 KMVQLLHEGM
-191 DAGGCG
+191 AAGGCG
-197 WSAQRLGPDSVQCD
+197 WSAQRFGEDSVQCD

-221 MHQETCVQLAK
+221 MHQETCVEFAK
-232 VLADRNAG
+232 VLSERNEG
-240 FIQMTLIPTVAGYEE
+240 FIQMSLIPSVAGFKEIEKNYEE
-255 IERSYEQLA
+255 LA
-264 EASGRPILYNVIQ
+264 LASGRPILYNAIQ
-277 ASDRYP
+277 ALDSDP
-283 ERHRHLLEWIERCR
+283 SRHRNLLAWIERCR
-297 QKGLRIYAQGLTTD
+297 QKGLRIYGQLVSTS
-311 AGFTFTFEDWNLWD
+311 AGFTFTFHDWNLWD

-334 LGTLEERRSKLAD
+334 MGTVEERKSKLAD
-347 PTRRAGLKNDP
+347 PTRRASLKNDP
-358 TGAVTSSFDEI
+358 TGAVTASFDDVI
-369 LVLEVQRDDMKHF
+369 ILEVKRADMKHL
-382 ENLTLREVGEREG
+382 ENLTLREAGEKEG
-395 KHPVDAMLDLALA
+395 KHPVDAMLDLAVA
-408 DDMRTTFY
+408 DDMATTFY
-416 GPSIG
+416 SPAVGE
-421 QKLEHLKEVVEPDT
+421 KNEFLKELVNDS
-435 TLFGVSDGGAHTK
+435 TLLGVSDGGAHTK

-453 RYSTEAITR
+453 RYSTESITR
-462 IVRENQIMSLEEAH
+462 MVREMNMMSLEEAH

-485 CAGFRNRGVLREG
+485 CAGFKDRGVLREG

-509 NLKVLPMEVVHDL
+509 NLEILPTEVVHDL

-527 RRVQKAEGYRAVF
+527 RRVQKAKGYRAVL

-546 LENDKNTGVTSGQ
+546 LENDQNTGNIPGK

>member
-1 MPEFD
+1 MPEYD

-22 YRGDIGVKDGKIAK
+22 YRGDIGVKDGQIAK
-36 IGRLQPHQA
+36 IGRIQAHQGT
-45 AKTLDAEGHMVVP
+45 KTLDAEGHMVVP

-97 APTPPEGRE
+97 APVAPEDQE

-120 ESMKAGMPWDWVT
+120 DSMKAGMPWDWVT
-133 FPEFLDSVDRA
+133 FPEFLDSVERT

-166 EDAKSGRLP
+166 EEAKSGRMP

-181 EMVRLLHEGM
+181 KMVQLLHEGM
-191 DAGGCG
+191 AAGGCG
-197 WSAQRLGPDSVQCD
+197 WSAQRFGEDSVQCD

-221 MHQETCVQLAK
+221 MHQETCVEFAK
-232 VLADRNAG
+232 VLSDRNEG
-240 FIQMTLIPTVAGYEE
+240 FIQMSLIPSVSGFKEIEKNYEE
-255 IERSYEQLA
+255 LA
-264 EASGRPILYNVIQ
+264 LASGRPILYNAIQ
-277 ASDRYP
+277 ALDSDP
-283 ERHRHLLEWIERCR
+283 SRHRNLLAWIERCR
-297 QKGLRIYAQGLTTD
+297 QKGLRIYGQLVSTS
-311 AGFTFTFEDWNLWD
+311 AGFTFTFHDWNLWD

-334 LGTLEERRSKLAD
+334 MGTVEERKSKLAD
-347 PTRRAGLKNDP
+347 PTRRASLKNDP
-358 TGAVTSSFDEI
+358 TGAVTASFDDVI
-369 LVLEVQRDDMKHF
+369 ILEVKRADMKHL
-382 ENLTLREVGEREG
+382 ENLTLREAGEKEG
-395 KHPVDAMLDLALA
+395 KHPVDAMLDLAVA
-408 DDMRTTFY
+408 DDMATTFY
-416 GPSIG
+416 SPAVGE
-421 QKLEHLKEVVEPDT
+421 KNEFLKELVNDS
-435 TLFGVSDGGAHTK
+435 TLLGVSDGGAHTK

-453 RYSTEAITR
+453 RYSTESITR
-462 IVRENQIMSLEEAH
+462 MVREMNMMSLEEAH

-485 CAGFRNRGVLREG
+485 CAGFKDRGVLREG

-509 NLKVLPMEVVHDL
+509 NLEILPTEVVHDL

-527 RRVQKAEGYRAVF
+527 RRVQKAKGYRAVL

-546 LENDKNTGVTSGQ
+546 LENDQNTGNIPGK

>member
-1 MPEFD
+1 MPEYD
-6 LVIKDGMI
+6 LVIKDGMV

-36 IGRLQPHQA
+36 IGRIQA
-45 AKTLDAEGHMVVP
+45 HEGTKTLDAEGHMVVP

-97 APTPPEGRE
+97 APVAPEDQE

-133 FPEFLDSVDRA
+133 FPEFLDSVERT

-166 EDAKSGRLP
+166 EEAKSGRMP

-181 EMVRLLHEGM
+181 KMVQLLHEGM
-191 DAGGCG
+191 AAGGCG
-197 WSAQRLGPDSVQCD
+197 WSAQRFGEDSVQCD

-221 MHQETCVQLAK
+221 MHQETCVEFAK
-232 VLADRNAG
+232 VLAERNEG
-240 FIQMTLIPTVAGYEE
+240 FIQMSLIPSVSGFEE
-255 IERSYEQLA
+255 IEQKYEELA
-264 EASGRPILYNVIQ
+264 LASGRPILYNAIQ
-277 ASDRYP
+277 ALDSDP
-283 ERHRHLLEWIERCR
+283 SRHRNLLAWIERCR
-297 QKGLRIYAQGLTTD
+297 QKGLRIYGQLVSTS
-311 AGFTFTFEDWNLWD
+311 AGFTFTFHDWNLWD

-334 LGTLEERRSKLAD
+334 MGTVEERKSKLAD
-347 PTRRAGLKNDP
+347 PTRRASLKNDP
-358 TGAVTSSFDEI
+358 TGAVTASFDDVI
-369 LVLEVQRDDMKHF
+369 ILEVKREDMKHL
-382 ENLTLREVGEREG
+382 ENLTLREAGEKEG
-395 KHPVDAMLDLALA
+395 KHPVDAMLDLAVA
-408 DDMRTTFY
+408 DDMATTFY
-416 GPSIG
+416 SPAVGE
-421 QKLEHLKEVVEPDT
+421 KNEFLKELVNDS
-435 TLFGVSDGGAHTK
+435 TLLGVSDGGAHTK

-453 RYSTEAITR
+453 RYSTESITR
-462 IVRENQIMSLEEAH
+462 MVREMNMMSLEEAH

-485 CAGFRNRGVLREG
+485 CAGFKDRGVLREG

-509 NLKVLPMEVVHDL
+509 NLEILPTEVVHDL

-527 RRVQKAEGYRAVF
+527 RRVQKAKGYRAVL

-546 LENDKNTGVTSGQ
+546 LENDQNTGNIPGK

>member
-1 MPEFD
+1 MPEYD

-36 IGRLQPHQA
+36 IGRIQAHQGT
-45 AKTLDAEGHMVVP
+45 KTLDAEGHMVVP

-97 APTPPEGRE
+97 APVAPEDQE

-120 ESMKAGMPWDWVT
+120 DSMKAGMPWDWVT
-133 FPEFLDSVDRA
+133 FPEFLDSVERT

-166 EDAKSGRLP
+166 EEAKSGRMP

-181 EMVRLLHEGM
+181 KMVQLLHEGM
-191 DAGGCG
+191 AAGGCG
-197 WSAQRLGPDSVQCD
+197 WSAQRFGEDSVQCD

-221 MHQETCVQLAK
+221 MHQETCVEFAK
-232 VLADRNAG
+232 VLSERNEG
-240 FIQMTLIPTVAGYEE
+240 FIQMSLIPSVSGFKEIEKNYEE
-255 IERSYEQLA
+255 LA
-264 EASGRPILYNVIQ
+264 LASGRPILYNAIQ
-277 ASDRYP
+277 ALDSDP
-283 ERHRHLLEWIERCR
+283 SRHRNLLAWIERCR
-297 QKGLRIYAQGLTTD
+297 QKGLRIYGQLVSTS
-311 AGFTFTFEDWNLWD
+311 AGFTFTFHDWNLWD

-334 LGTLEERRSKLAD
+334 MGTVEERKSKLAD
-347 PTRRAGLKNDP
+347 PTRRASLKNDP
-358 TGAVTSSFDEI
+358 TGAVTASFDDVI
-369 LVLEVQRDDMKHF
+369 ILEVKRADMKHL
-382 ENLTLREVGEREG
+382 ENLTLREAGEKEG
-395 KHPVDAMLDLALA
+395 KHPVDAMLDLAVA
-408 DDMRTTFY
+408 DDMATTFY
-416 GPSIG
+416 SPAVGE
-421 QKLEHLKEVVEPDT
+421 KNEFLKELVNDS
-435 TLFGVSDGGAHTK
+435 TLLGVSDGGAHTK

-453 RYSTEAITR
+453 RYSTESITR
-462 IVRENQIMSLEEAH
+462 MVREMNMMSLEEAH

-485 CAGFRNRGVLREG
+485 CAGFKDRGVLREG

-509 NLKVLPMEVVHDL
+509 NLEILPTEVVHDL

-527 RRVQKAEGYRAVF
+527 RRVQKAKGYRAVL

-546 LENDKNTGVTSGQ
+546 LENDENTGNIPGK